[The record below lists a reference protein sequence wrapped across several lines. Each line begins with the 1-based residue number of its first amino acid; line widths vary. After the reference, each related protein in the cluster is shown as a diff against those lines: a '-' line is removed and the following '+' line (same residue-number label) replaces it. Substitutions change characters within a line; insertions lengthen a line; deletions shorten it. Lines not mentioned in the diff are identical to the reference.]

1 MIRQLLQP
9 GCRYS
14 DIMKRTVLTIALL
27 LAALLDQS
35 AVWAQHRP
43 NGGSGQGRNVEA
55 RHAQPQQAPR
65 NDPNANRGNQQANQQ
80 NIQQNNQQNNQ
91 QNSQQNSQLGG
102 QRMSPEERR
111 QLRDQVRDHGRDI
124 YRDPGKR

>member
-14 DIMKRTVLTIALL
+14 DIMKRTALTIALL

-43 NGGSGQGRNVEA
+43 NGGGGQGRNVEA
-55 RHAQPQQAPR
+55 RRAQPQQAPR
-65 NDPNANRGNQQANQQ
+65 NDPNANRSNQQANQQ
-80 NIQQNNQQNNQ
+80 NNQQNNHQ
-91 QNSQQNSQLGG
+91 SSRPDG

>member
-43 NGGSGQGRNVEA
+43 NGGGGQGRNVEA
-55 RHAQPQQAPR
+55 RRAQPQQAPR
-65 NDPNANRGNQQANQQ
+65 NDPNANRSNQQAN
-80 NIQQNNQQNNQ
+80 QQNNQQNNQ
-91 QNSQQNSQLGG
+91 QSSRPDG

>member
-9 GCRYS
+9 GCRYTF
-14 DIMKRTVLTIALL
+14 IMKRTALTIALL

-43 NGGSGQGRNVEA
+43 NGGGGQGRNVEA
-55 RHAQPQQAPR
+55 RRAQPQQAPR

-80 NIQQNNQQNNQ
+80 NIQQNNQQTNQ
-91 QNSQQNSQLGG
+91 QNSQPGG
-102 QRMSPEERR
+102 QRMSPQERR

>member
-14 DIMKRTVLTIALL
+14 GIMKRTALTIALL

-43 NGGSGQGRNVEA
+43 NGGCGQGRNIEA
-55 RHAQPQQAPR
+55 RRAQPQQAPR
-65 NDPNANRGNQQANQQ
+65 NDANANRGNQQANQQ
-80 NIQQNNQQNNQ
+80 NIQPNNQQNNQ
-91 QNSQQNSQLGG
+91 QNSQPGG
-102 QRMSPEERR
+102 QRMSPQERR

>member
-9 GCRYS
+9 GCRYTF
-14 DIMKRTVLTIALL
+14 IMKRTALTIALL
-27 LAALLDQS
+27 LTALLDQS

-43 NGGSGQGRNVEA
+43 NGGGGQGRNIES
-55 RHAQPQQAPR
+55 RRAQPQQAPR
-65 NDPNANRGNQQANQQ
+65 NDPNANRGNQQ
-80 NIQQNNQQNNQ
+80 NNQ
-91 QNSQQNSQLGG
+91 QNSQQNSQPGG

>member
-14 DIMKRTVLTIALL
+14 DIMKRTALTIALL

-43 NGGSGQGRNVEA
+43 NGGGGQGRNVEA
-55 RHAQPQQAPR
+55 RRAQPQQAPR
-65 NDPNANRGNQQANQQ
+65 NDANANRGNQQANQQ

-91 QNSQQNSQLGG
+91 QNSRTDG

>member
-43 NGGSGQGRNVEA
+43 NGGGGQGRNVEA
-55 RHAQPQQAPR
+55 RRAQPQQAPR
-65 NDPNANRGNQQANQQ
+65 NDPNANRGNQQ

-91 QNSQQNSQLGG
+91 QNSRPDG

>member
-14 DIMKRTVLTIALL
+14 DIMKRTALTIALL

-43 NGGSGQGRNVEA
+43 NGGGGQGRNVEA
-55 RHAQPQQAPR
+55 RRAQPQQAPR
-65 NDPNANRGNQQANQQ
+65 YDPNANRGYQQANQQ
-80 NIQQNNQQNNQ
+80 NIQQNNQQNNRPD
-91 QNSQQNSQLGG
+91 G

>member
-27 LAALLDQS
+27 LTALLDQS

-43 NGGSGQGRNVEA
+43 NGGGGQGRNVEA
-55 RHAQPQQAPR
+55 RRAQPQQAPR
-65 NDPNANRGNQQANQQ
+65 NDPNANRSNQQANQQ
-80 NIQQNNQQNNQ
+80 NIQQNNQQ
-91 QNSQQNSQLGG
+91 SSRPDG